1 MPISRSVAGLLALM
15 FATAISG
22 PAVAQLPPIRIVIPF
37 AAGGISNSMARIVAK
52 KLGEEVGQT
61 VIVDPQP
68 GASGLVAAR
77 RVINAPPDGHT
88 LFLTSPTVMMILPHT
103 TKLEFDPIAKFKPVS
118 NIGSSPLLLAVR
130 SSLPANTL
138 DEFVRHAKSLKPGT
152 LSLASG
158 GAGTSTHL
166 VPELFFKRAGIELT
180 HVPYRGGGP
189 ALQDLVAGHVDSYF
203 GNPAEIVGQTGGRI
217 RILATSGATRLK
229 SLPEVQTLSDSYPGL
244 SLVTWNG
251 LVYVDGTPQE
261 MIQKVSRAIQRGSQ
275 DAEYVKALTNIGV
288 DVIGDTPEHFDASIR
303 ASLPLWKEAID
314 AAGIK
319 PQ

>member
-22 PAVAQLPPIRIVIPF
+22 PAVAQQTPIRIVIPF
-37 AAGGISNSMARIVAK
+37 AAGGISDSMARIVAK
-52 KLGEEVGQT
+52 KLGEEIGQT

-77 RVINAPPDGHT
+77 RVINAPADGHT

-118 NIGSSPLLLAVR
+118 NIGSSPLLLAIR

-229 SLPEVQTLSDSYPGL
+229 SLPDVQTLSESYPGL

-251 LVYVDGTPQE
+251 LVYLDGTPQE
-261 MIQKVSRAIQRGSQ
+261 MI
-275 DAEYVKALTNIGV
+275 
-288 DVIGDTPEHFDASIR
+288 
-303 ASLPLWKEAID
+303 
-314 AAGIK
+314 
-319 PQ
+319 